1 VIKVGLTLAL
11 AFSLIL
17 VGFSTQE
24 AYAVADCVG
33 AEKPMLLSNEI
44 YLNSVTTLFKYDT
57 SDNTQC
63 TIGAIGEACT
73 DISIHPTTGVL
84 YCITGFG
91 ELFTIDRTSGS
102 AGAAIGD
109 LDDPD
114 LAPGTP
120 LTSLNSFDF
129 KPNGQAHVTGTDC
142 RFFELDYTTPK
153 LIKKFLMTS
162 SDHPGPAPDCI
173 GASGDLV
180 YDIVA
185 GDEWYMS
192 SLNCE
197 GAAPGLGDSCLP
209 NNGMYKVRFGPGDA
223 VFISDLG
230 FNTVHGADFVGSTTI
245 ITWATEDEELFR
257 TTTAGA
263 GTGTDDLATGI
274 EVFGGT
280 AVPIL
285 LGGTAIFIDKS
296 SLLLGAVQLNAGW
309 VTLVVFAGLGLV
321 IYKISRKK

>member
-1 VIKVGLTLAL
+1 
-11 AFSLIL
+11 
-17 VGFSTQE
+17 
-24 AYAVADCVG
+24 
-33 AEKPMLLSNEI
+33 
-44 YLNSVTTLFKYDT
+44 
-57 SDNTQC
+57 
-63 TIGAIGEACT
+63 
-73 DISIHPTTGVL
+73 
-84 YCITGFG
+84 
-91 ELFTIDRTSGS
+91 
-102 AGAAIGD
+102 
-109 LDDPD
+109 
-114 LAPGTP
+114 
-120 LTSLNSFDF
+120 
-129 KPNGQAHVTGTDC
+129 
-142 RFFELDYTTPK
+142 
-153 LIKKFLMTS
+153 MTS

-223 VFISDLG
+223 VFISSLG

-257 TTTAGA
+257 TTTG
-263 GTGTDDLATGI
+263 GTPTGTNDGSTGI
-274 EVFGGT
+274 EVFGGS

-285 LGGTAIFIDKS
+285 LGGTAILIDKS
-296 SLLLGAVQLNAGW
+296 SLLLGAVQLNVGW
-309 VTLVVFAGLGLV
+309 ISLVVFAGLGLV